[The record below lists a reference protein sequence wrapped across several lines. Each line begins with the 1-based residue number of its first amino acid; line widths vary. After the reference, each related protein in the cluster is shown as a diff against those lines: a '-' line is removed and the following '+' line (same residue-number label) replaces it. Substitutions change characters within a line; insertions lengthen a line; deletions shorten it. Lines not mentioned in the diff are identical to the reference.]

1 MRRNTKDKPEGE
13 IAGEA
18 IMRNPGA
25 TIIWITREY
34 RVFRPDPKKAG
45 VLFKLGAPEHISFW
59 REGRPATRAE
69 VLESIDSGLP
79 ILKGIATQQGDDA
92 LAALDHQYK
101 QALKLLPAA

>member
-1 MRRNTKDKPEGE
+1 MRRNTKDLPEGE

-69 VLESIDSGLP
+69 VLEAINSGMP
-79 ILKGIATQQGDDA
+79 ILRDLAIEQGQEAMHA
-92 LAALDHQYK
+92 LQRQYH